1 VPNDFQE
8 VNGVV
13 WIHVFALV
21 NNVRVE
27 GWMIQSVLVTAT
39 PVADWKP
46 SATSAVTSTP

>member
-8 VNGVV
+8 VNNIV
-13 WIHVFALV
+13 WIHVFAMV
-21 NNVRVE
+21 NGVRVE

-46 SATSAVTSTP
+46 SATPAFTATP